1 VPPKHPF
8 GLSTRLFADQ
18 RLGREQLAE
27 IASHGFETIDLFA
40 IRTHTDYSNPAAI
53 ADLQQWLAEARL
65 TLHAV
70 HAPVADSIA
79 AGRLVSPLS
88 LASADAAARTR
99 ALEEVERALHIARRI
114 AFGVLI
120 VHIGLPRSDSADAAM
135 NSRDAARRSLEAL
148 HAAAEPLGVRIAIEV
163 LPNELSR
170 PGSLV
175 HFVEDV
181 VDASGVGICLDLGHA
196 QMDGDAVD
204 AVETVSEH
212 LLAVEVH
219 DNRGRSDDH
228 LVPFEGTI
236 DWPSTLTTIQK
247 VGYEGPLTFEL
258 KSRGPVRDTLERAVR
273 ARQRMERL
281 LAS

>member
-1 VPPKHPF
+1 VRF

-18 RLGREQLAE
+18 RLAREHLTD
-27 IASHGFETIDLFA
+27 IASHGFETIDLLA
-40 IRTHTDYSNPAAI
+40 VRTHVDYTNPAAV

-65 TLHAV
+65 TLNAV
-70 HAPVADSIA
+70 HAPVAEGIV
-79 AGRLVSPLS
+79 AGRPVAPLS
-88 LASADAAARTR
+88 LASADATARAR
-99 ALEEVERALHIARRI
+99 AIEEVERALHIARRI
-114 AFGVLI
+114 AFGILI
-120 VHIGLPRSDSADAAM
+120 LHIGVPRSESGDAGL

-148 HAAAEPLGVRIAIEV
+148 HAAAEPLGVRLAIEV
-163 LPNELSR
+163 LPNELSK

-181 VDASGVGICLDLGHA
+181 VDATGVGICLDLGHA
-196 QMDGDAVD
+196 RMDGDTVD

-219 DNRGRSDDH
+219 DNRGRHDDH

-247 VGYEGPLTFEL
+247 VGFEGPLTFEL
-258 KSRGPVRDTLERAVR
+258 SARGPARDVLERAAR

-281 LAS
+281 LAD